1 MKTKMSGQNSP
12 EFQLIDD
19 KIQLLQEAMQNLRKI
34 TRDLTAKPSEIN
46 MIQYEN

>member
-1 MKTKMSGQNSP
+1 MSGKSSP

-19 KIQLLQEAMQNLRKI
+19 KIQLLLEATQNLKKI
-34 TRDLTAKPSEIN
+34 TRGLTGKPSEIN